1 MQSSHL
7 TPETALNLLEERLDS
22 RQALVWQQHVKECA
36 RCTRYLAEWQHLLT
50 AFKGSHLRSA
60 PERDRERAMAIFRP
74 RLEERSPSIRRIF
87 ASIVF
92 DSFSEP
98 LLAGARGTPV
108 EARHLVLQAEDFDI
122 HVQIRG
128 EREPR
133 QILGQIL
140 SRSREDF
147 AIIAQFHLLRNGQRL
162 QASAAADPLGEFLF
176 TDVPEGELSL
186 QVDLPHLTIVAA
198 LKTN

>member
-1 MQSSHL
+1 MGLYL
-7 TPETALNLLEERLDS
+7 TEERPDS
-22 RQALVWQQHVKECA
+22 RQTPVLQPQRKECS
-36 RCTRYLAEWQHLLT
+36 RCTRYLGEWPPLPT

-98 LLAGARGTPV
+98 LPAGARGTPV
-108 EARHLVLQAEDFDI
+108 GARHLVLQAEDFDI

-133 QILGQIL
+133 QISGQ
-140 SRSREDF
+140 
-147 AIIAQFHLLRNGQRL
+147 
-162 QASAAADPLGEFLF
+162 
-176 TDVPEGELSL
+176 
-186 QVDLPHLTIVAA
+186 
-198 LKTN
+198 

>member
-1 MQSSHL
+1 MHSSHL

-22 RQALVWQQHVKECA
+22 RQALVWQQHVKECV

-74 RLEERSPSIRRIF
+74 RSEERSPSIRRIF

-92 DSFSEP
+92 DNFSEP

-147 AIIAQFHLLRNGQRL
+147 AIIAQFHLLRNGERL
-162 QASAAADPLGEFLF
+162 QASAAADPLGEFQF

>member
-1 MQSSHL
+1 MHSSHL
-7 TPETALNLLEERLDS
+7 TPETALNFLEERLDS

-147 AIIAQFHLLRNGQRL
+147 AIIAQFHLLRNGEEL
-162 QASAAADPLGEFLF
+162 QAATADTLGEFNF
-176 TDVPEGELSL
+176 TDVPEGDLNL
-186 QVDLPHLTIVAA
+186 QVDLPYLTIIGA
-198 LKTN
+198 LSA